1 MMSQFLRKTVL
12 IITVHVAAAVVVFP
26 QTPSAGTTTEVNR
39 SQAAPTVG
47 QPANASTTSV
57 VAQPAYLTPI
67 GGLQGV
73 LAETVEGSTI
83 AAQAADA
90 RFNPA
95 SAVKLATALVALQA
109 FGPEHQFMTGL
120 WYAGA
125 IDKSTETLTGDLIIT
140 GRDPSFHYEQAVM
153 LARQL
158 NEMGIRHVN
167 GNLIVA
173 PGFTMN
179 FDWSAQRSGQDF
191 LETLDSARRSGNAT
205 RAWIDERTILNDSKS
220 LSSVP
225 SVVISGQV
233 QVGSAPNSAVA
244 LITHKSSRLVDVLKA
259 LLCYSNNFMAER
271 IGEMIGGPSGVSSA
285 VTKSLGISADELALS
300 STSGLG
306 ANRVTPRAMMRILRG
321 LRDELAKNNLTLSDI
336 LPVAGVDPGTL
347 EERYTDPLERGSVI
361 AKTGTLVRTDGGASA
376 LVGQM
381 NTKSGRV
388 ILFVIMNQRGN
399 VTRFRQNQDE
409 IVAAIQNSMGGPAA
423 FDYHPVTLS
432 MRLANSH
439 YATARASG
447 EYEPRN

>member
-1 MMSQFLRKTVL
+1 
-12 IITVHVAAAVVVFP
+12 
-26 QTPSAGTTTEVNR
+26 
-39 SQAAPTVG
+39 
-47 QPANASTTSV
+47 
-57 VAQPAYLTPI
+57 
-67 GGLQGV
+67 
-73 LAETVEGSTI
+73 
-83 AAQAADA
+83 
-90 RFNPA
+90 
-95 SAVKLATALVALQA
+95 
-109 FGPEHQFMTGL
+109 MTGL
-120 WYAGA
+120 WSAGT
-125 IDKSTETLTGDLIIT
+125 IDKSTETLNGDLVLT
-140 GRDPSFHYEQAVM
+140 GRDPSFHYEHAVM

-158 NEMGIRHVN
+158 NDLGIRHVT

-179 FDWSAQRSGQDF
+179 FEWSAQRSGEDF
-191 LETLDSARRSGNAT
+191 LDTLDSARRSGNAT
-205 RAWIDERTILNDSKS
+205 RVWIDERTLLGDSKS

-225 SVVISGQV
+225 SVVISGTV
-233 QVGSAPNSAVA
+233 LVGSAPTGAVA

-271 IGEMIGGPSGVSSA
+271 IGEMIGGPSGVGSA
-285 VTKSLGISADELALS
+285 VTKRLGIGPDEVALS

-306 ANRVTPRAMMRILRG
+306 INRVTPRAMMKILRG

-381 NTKSGRV
+381 KTKSGRV

-399 VTRFRQNQDE
+399 VVRFRQNQDE
-409 IVAAIQNSMGGPAA
+409 IVAAIQNSMGGPAP
-423 FDYHPVTLS
+423 FDYHPVTLL

-439 YATARASG
+439 YATSKASG